1 MNNYQLTMNNEKRQI
16 IFYFLLIFFV
26 VVFDIEISR
35 RKSSLQSMIILAYSF
50 WVIRFVSFNKSSQYS
65 VSAHSL
71 REIFA
76 FTRNSFLL
84 TEYWA
89 SLRFAPMEVPE
100 RNNCCASVNSCFLSH
115 RYLYRLYTLIANFLL
130 LSSAT
135 FIYLLNLRKKGI
147 KGKKNYQLTV
157 NSEQLAMRNEK

>member
-1 MNNYQLTMNNEKRQI
+1 MNNEKLTMNNEKKQI
-16 IFYFLLIFFV
+16 IFYLSLIFFA
-26 VVFDIEISR
+26 VVFDIEISSR
-35 RKSSLQSMIILAYSF
+35 SSSLQSLIILLYSSL
-50 WVIRFVSFNKSSQYS
+50 VIRFVSFNKSSQYS

-115 RYLYRLYTLIANFLL
+115 RYLYRLYILIANFLL

-135 FIYLLNLRKKGI
+135 FIYLLNLRKKI
-147 KGKKNYQLTV
+147 VNGKKNYQLTV
-157 NSEQLAMRNEK
+157 NDYQLEVRNEK